1 MVWLRFF
8 YTMWLPLHHKAY
20 PLSQLPIEGVMPEL
34 ISGVRDCNQLIL
46 KAAPGAGKSTFFP
59 LQLLQQQVVS
69 GKIIMLEPR
78 RLAARNI
85 ARYLAQQ
92 LGETVGQRVGY
103 RVRGENKVSQAT
115 QLEIVTEGIMTRM
128 IQSDPELN
136 GVDLII
142 FDEFHER
149 SIHADMGLALC
160 LEIQEALRDDLKLV
174 VMSATL
180 DQQALARLM
189 PQARYVQSQ
198 GRSFPVEF
206 RYAPLKAN
214 ERFVDAMARNIH
226 SLMNSESGSLLAF
239 LPGVSAIQQLQQQL
253 QSSSLLPSD
262 VDICPLY
269 GQLSFEQQ
277 QAAIHP
283 APTGR
288 RKVVLGTNI
297 AETSLTIEGIR
308 MVVDSGLER
317 IAKYDLKTGIT
328 KLEQVRIAQ
337 SSAEQRAGRA
347 GRTEAGI
354 CLRLYSEGQLAQ
366 QPAVPAAE
374 ILHSDLSSLAME
386 LAQWGCLDA
395 GELNWLDLPPNSAM
409 AQARS
414 LLSSLGLVDDKH
426 QLTPMGQSAQKLGL
440 EPRIAAML
448 VQATQLGHGRPNH
461 WPTTAL
467 AVAALLEE
475 PERNVVDFAHS
486 VLRFKA
492 RKHTKQRI
500 VEARAQSLARKL
512 GLSFSL
518 AGVEEMQVALVLAL
532 AFPDRVAQSRSKQG
546 GRYLLANG
554 HGAQLRDDEP
564 LAASDYL
571 IAIDLMRSH
580 GDAAMIYSAIDL
592 DLHALQNALPEK
604 FIRQQIA
611 DWDDKRG
618 KLVAEER
625 TQWGDLIVDSR
636 EMAQP
641 SADKMS
647 EALLNYVRRQGLQC
661 LNWTDSASDL
671 LARLRCGCEWL
682 PEQAWPALSDD
693 ALLNDLEQWL
703 SPYLVGVRSAK
714 ALSQVNLNEALL
726 AYLGWP
732 LNQEI
737 EQWLPIDYVL
747 PTGSKKKIRYQ
758 VGHEPILSVRMQEVF
773 GEQSSP
779 TVAQGRKTVVLELLS
794 PAQRPLQLTSN
805 LASFW
810 SGAYQE
816 VKKEMK
822 GRYPKHVWPDDPA
835 NHVATTK
842 TKRHFNQ

>member
-1 MVWLRFF
+1 
-8 YTMWLPLHHKAY
+8 MWPSLHHKAY

-34 ISGVRDCNQLIL
+34 LSGVRDCSQLIL

-59 LQLLQQQVVS
+59 LQLLREKVVA

-92 LGETVGQRVGY
+92 LGESVGQRVGY
-103 RVRGENKVSQAT
+103 RVRGESKVSQQT
-115 QLEIVTEGIMTRM
+115 QLEIVTEGVMTRM

-136 GVDLII
+136 GVELII

-160 LEIQEALRDDLKLV
+160 LEIQEALREDLKLV

-189 PQARYVQSQ
+189 PQACYVESQ
-198 GRSFPVEF
+198 GRSYPVEF
-206 RYAPLKAN
+206 RYAPLKTN
-214 ERFVDAMARNIH
+214 ERFVDAMAKHIH
-226 SLMNSESGSLLAF
+226 ALMANESGSLLAF
-239 LPGVSAIQQLQQQL
+239 LPGVAAIQQLQNQL
-253 QSSSLLPSD
+253 SQLPSD
-262 VDICPLY
+262 VDLCPLY

-277 QAAIHP
+277 QAAIQP
-283 APTGR
+283 APLGR
-288 RKVVLGTNI
+288 RKVVLATNI

-347 GRTEAGI
+347 GRTEAGL

-366 QPAVPAAE
+366 QPVVPAAE
-374 ILHSDLSSLAME
+374 IVHSDLSSLAME

-395 GELNWLDLPPNSAM
+395 SELNWLDVPPNSAM

-414 LLSSLGLVDDKH
+414 LLHSLGLLDEKH
-426 QLTPMGQSAQKLGL
+426 QLTPMGQSAQQLGL
-440 EPRIAAML
+440 EPRTAAML
-448 VQATQLGHGRPNH
+448 VQAVQLDRGRSNR
-461 WPTTAL
+461 WLCTAL

-475 PERNVVDFAHS
+475 PERHVVDFSHS
-486 VLRFKA
+486 VLRLKA
-492 RKHTKQRI
+492 KKHSKQRV
-500 VEARAQSLARKL
+500 VEVRAQSLARKL
-512 GLSFSL
+512 GEGFSL
-518 AGVEEMQVALVLAL
+518 ADIDEWQVALVLAL

-554 HGAQLRDDEP
+554 HGAQLREDEP
-564 LAASDYL
+564 LAVSDYL

-580 GDAAMIYSAIDL
+580 GDAAMIYLAVDL
-592 DLHALQNALPEK
+592 DIKALQNAWPEK
-604 FIRQQIA
+604 FICQQVA
-611 DWDDKRG
+611 DWDEKRG
-618 KLVAEER
+618 KLIAEER
-625 TQWGDLIVDSR
+625 TQWGGLVIETR
-636 EMAQP
+636 AMAQP
-641 SADKMS
+641 AADKMS

-661 LNWTDSASDL
+661 LNWTESASDL
-671 LARLRCGCEWL
+671 LARLRCGCEWM
-682 PEQAWPALSDD
+682 PEQEWPALDD
-693 ALLNDLEQWL
+693 QALLANLEQWL
-703 SPYLVGVRSAK
+703 SPYLVGVRSVK
-714 ALSQVNLNEALL
+714 ALNQVSLNEALL

-737 EQWLPIDYVL
+737 DQWLPTHYVL

-779 TVAQGRKTVVLELLS
+779 TVAQGRKIVVLELLS

-810 SGAYQE
+810 SGAYLE